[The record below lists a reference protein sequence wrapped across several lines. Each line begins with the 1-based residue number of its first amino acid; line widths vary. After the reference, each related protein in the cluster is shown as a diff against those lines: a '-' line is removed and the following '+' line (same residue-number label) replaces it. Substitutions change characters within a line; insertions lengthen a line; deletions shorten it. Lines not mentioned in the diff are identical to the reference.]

1 MADLADVE
9 TTLAGLIAAALYPN
23 GLTTASAVGVICRV
37 YRGWPVSAALDA
49 DLAAGRVNVSVFSVP
64 GSGRNTTRW
73 GIEDTAVGGTPT
85 LTVSVVGGNSAVFG
99 GSAAAGQV
107 AGLLVDQTTYVYRT
121 QDGDT
126 PVQVAAVLA
135 QAARQD
141 RPVWL
146 SGPIVTLPEAGSIVA
161 RVVADGMMLQEVRR
175 QEQLLRIS
183 LWCPTPALRDAA
195 AAIID
200 VALAGQ
206 AFVSFADGSVGRS
219 RYAGSTVIDQ
229 QENARLYRRELMYTV
244 EYPTTLA
251 QSAPSMLFGE
261 VALTGTVVEATSGAA
276 VADIV

>member
-9 TTLAGLIAAALYPN
+9 TALTGLVMVALYPT
-23 GLTTASAVGVICRV
+23 GTTNASTVGVPCLV

-99 GSAAAGQV
+99 GSAVAGQV

-126 PVQVAAVLA
+126 PAQVAAALA
-135 QAARQD
+135 QAAQPD
-141 RPVWL
+141 RPVCL
-146 SGPIVTLPEAGSIVA
+146 SGAIVTLPESGSVMA
-161 RVVADGMMLQEVRR
+161 RVVADSQVLQEVRR
-175 QEQLLRIS
+175 QEQLLRIT

-195 AAIID
+195 AAAVD
-200 VALAGQ
+200 VALAAE
-206 AFVSFADGSVGRS
+206 AFITFADGSVGRV
-219 RYAGSTVIDQ
+219 RYAGSTVLDQ
-229 QENARLYRRELMYTV
+229 QENARLYRRELMYMV
-244 EYPTTLA
+244 EYPTTST
-251 QSAPSMLFGE
+251 QSAPTMLFGSL
-261 VALTGTVVEATSGAA
+261 ALTGTVVEATSGAA
-276 VADIV
+276 VAEVA